1 MKRYIII
8 FMLAL
13 TALVSCNKR
22 ETSGELPM
30 FWTWMEDR
38 EGLDLDSL
46 FVHMDEAG
54 IDGLMLY
61 VPDTERYQKAAA
73 LAKEHG
79 VTLYAWVWTLNP
91 RGDRQTLLETHPDWF
106 DVNRDGKS
114 LAEYKAYVNSYKFLS
129 AAVPEVREY
138 VRENVRR
145 LCEIDGIDGICLDY
159 CRVVDCVLPISLAYN
174 YNLYQDTEV
183 YPDWDFGY
191 HPVAVERF
199 VNEYGY
205 DPREHED
212 PSRDSKWCEFRCD
225 LVAEVAN
232 IAAEVAHGYGKK
244 VCASPFATVKLAS
257 FMVSQDFSKWNLD
270 FVFPMEYSDF
280 YSMEPGFVYDAT
292 VQNNRDKAPGTVL
305 YCGLGAELG
314 SGLPSLVES
323 MDAAFRGGAQGISL
337 YTVYGLDTPQARAG
351 FKAYADSLRR
361 VRRENGGEMPA
372 LEPVDYA
379 PSSGTSLD
387 PFAHTRLMEVVER
400 NMQRLI
406 AGEQIHVKSVNG
418 MVPDDPAKVYPAM
431 ELTDYEQT
439 LSTDRLLKYRVT
451 DRASGKSFDILFP
464 IYGGLISGWDVR
476 PVEQ

>member
-1 MKRYIII
+1 
-8 FMLAL
+8 MLVLAAL
-13 TALVSCNKR
+13 LSCNKR

-38 EGLDLDSL
+38 AGLDLDSL
-46 FVHMDEAG
+46 FVRMDEAG

-91 RGDRQTLLETHPDWF
+91 RGDRQTLLESHPDWF

-205 DPREHED
+205 DPRDLED
-212 PSRDSKWCEFRCD
+212 PSRDPKWCEFRCD

-232 IAAEVAHGYGKK
+232 IAAEVAHSYGKK

-431 ELTDYEQT
+431 ELTDYEQI
-439 LSTDRLLKYRVT
+439 LSTDRLLKYRVS

>member
-1 MKRYIII
+1 
-8 FMLAL
+8 MLVLAAL
-13 TALVSCNKR
+13 LSCNKR

-38 EGLDLDSL
+38 AGLDLDSL

-61 VPDTERYQKAAA
+61 VPDTDRYQKAAA

-205 DPREHED
+205 DPRDLED
-212 PSRDSKWCEFRCD
+212 PSRDPKWCEFRCD

-232 IAAEVAHGYGKK
+232 IAAEVAHSYGKK

-337 YTVYGLDTPQARAG
+337 YTVYGLDTPLARAG

-431 ELTDYEQT
+431 ELTDYEQI
-439 LSTDRLLKYRVT
+439 LSTDRLLKYRVS

>member
-1 MKRYIII
+1 
-8 FMLAL
+8 MLVLAAL
-13 TALVSCNKR
+13 LSCNKR

-38 EGLDLDSL
+38 AGLDLDSL

-205 DPREHED
+205 DPRDLED
-212 PSRDSKWCEFRCD
+212 PSRDPKWCEFRCD

-232 IAAEVAHGYGKK
+232 IAAEVAHSYGKK

-431 ELTDYEQT
+431 ELTDYEQI
-439 LSTDRLLKYRVT
+439 LSTDRLLKYRVS